1 MASNGDPGR
10 TTSGGPRPKE
20 KETLPKAIATVT
32 VVTVAPEVHKANG
45 ATEVTTHKRVTGK
58 KTWEI
63 NITQRERSQYNELM
77 TRIAQLPTQIMRQT
91 DYKFQ

>member
-1 MASNGDPGR
+1 MASNGDPGQ

-32 VVTVAPEVHKANG
+32 VATVAPEVHKANG

-58 KTWEI
+58 KTWRKAGKLI
-63 NITQRERSQYNELM
+63 
-77 TRIAQLPTQIMRQT
+77 
-91 DYKFQ
+91 